1 MNKFSY
7 LNNSNPDFIED
18 IYSQY
23 RKDPDSVA
31 ESWKYFFDGLEL
43 GYSSDEP
50 PLPNMPHSNGAA
62 PATEKAPTSVTAGQN
77 KPSIDLSSEA
87 KVADLINAYRER
99 GHLLAHINPL
109 DDRPTGH
116 PLLQLDHFGL
126 GDKDMDRPFTAGKFL
141 GLGTATLR
149 QILDRLHQIYCSSIG
164 VEYTHI
170 KDPVMRG
177 WLVERMESTGNRET
191 LTAEQKLRIF
201 SRLAESET
209 FEKFLHTRY
218 VAQKRFSIEGA
229 EGMIPTL
236 DRLTEVAA
244 ELGANN
250 IVMGMAHRGRLNV
263 LRNFFGKK
271 AEHIL
276 TEFEQEY
283 QYDELSMGEGDVK
296 YHMGYSTDIETKNG
310 HKMHLSLANN
320 PSHLAVIHPVV
331 EGIAR
336 SKQRRIGGGEEAR
349 RKIVPIMIHG
359 DAAFA
364 GQGVVYET
372 LNLSQVEAYCT
383 GGTVH
388 IIVNNQVG
396 FTTNPADARS
406 TTYATDVARMLE
418 VPIFHVNGDDPEA
431 LSYVAAL
438 AMEYR
443 QKFLRDVVID
453 LVCYR
458 KYGHNESDE
467 PAFTQPVM
475 YKAIRSHLSP
485 YLVYAQRL
493 EAEGVITPE
502 QVKAEV
508 DRHTEILVEA
518 QKRTREEKPKPY
530 VSAFE
535 SPLWKTYRRPADE
548 DLFREIDTKF
558 PAARLLELSRKM
570 NSAPAGFNV
579 NPKIA
584 RLLEARVKAVE
595 EGKGIDWGNG
605 EMLAYASLVDEGY
618 NMRMTGQDVERG
630 TFSHR
635 NAVLFDAESGA
646 PHPTLEGLV
655 KEPGQFVT
663 IKNSTLS
670 ETGVL
675 GFEYGWSL
683 GDPNALIIW
692 EAQFGDFANGA
703 QIIIDQFIT
712 SGESKWQRASGLV
725 MYLPHG
731 YEGQGPEHSSAR
743 LERFLQAGGRANITV
758 GNFSTPAQLFHAL
771 RRQVKRDFRKPMI
784 LMTPKSLLRHPL
796 VVSNIDDFALGR
808 FHEVIDDPR
817 FAENPKKARKVV
829 LCTGKIYYDILSS
842 QIEKNVDDVALV
854 RIEQLY
860 PWPEQ
865 QVLDILSRYEV
876 KEFHWAQE
884 EPRNM
889 GAWLFVQAFFAG
901 GYRNMSE
908 KLGNRVLHYIGRGTG
923 ASPAVGSAKRHAK
936 EQAGIVAEALK

>member
-1 MNKFSY
+1 
-7 LNNSNPDFIED
+7 
-18 IYSQY
+18 
-23 RKDPDSVA
+23 
-31 ESWKYFFDGLEL
+31 
-43 GYSSDEP
+43 
-50 PLPNMPHSNGAA
+50 
-62 PATEKAPTSVTAGQN
+62 
-77 KPSIDLSSEA
+77 
-87 KVADLINAYRER
+87 
-99 GHLLAHINPL
+99 
-109 DDRPTGH
+109 
-116 PLLQLDHFGL
+116 
-126 GDKDMDRPFTAGKFL
+126 
-141 GLGTATLR
+141 
-149 QILDRLHQIYCSSIG
+149 
-164 VEYTHI
+164 
-170 KDPVMRG
+170 MRG
-177 WLVERMESTGNRET
+177 WLVERMESTGNREN
-191 LTAEQKLRIF
+191 LSAQEKRRIF

-229 EGMIPTL
+229 EGLIPTL
-236 DRLTEVAA
+236 DRLLEVAG

-283 QYDELSMGEGDVK
+283 QYDEMSMGEGDVK
-296 YHMGYSTDIETKNG
+296 YHMGYSTDVETSKG
-310 HKMHLSLANN
+310 HKIHLSLANN
-320 PSHLAVIHPVV
+320 PSHLAFVHPVV
-331 EGIAR
+331 EGVAR
-336 SKQRRIGGGEEAR
+336 TKQRRQGGGPEAR

-396 FTTNPADARS
+396 FTTNPEDARS
-406 TTYATDVARMLE
+406 TTYSTDLARMLE

-431 LSYVAAL
+431 LSYVASL
-438 AMEYR
+438 CMEYR
-443 QKFLRDVVID
+443 QRFQRDVFID

-467 PAFTQPVM
+467 PAFTQPLM

-485 YLVYAQRL
+485 FLVYAQRL
-493 EAEGVITPE
+493 EAEGLVTSDEI
-502 QVKAEV
+502 KAEV
-508 DRHTEILVEA
+508 ERYTEILVEA

-535 SPLWKTYRRPADE
+535 SPLWKTYRRPSDE

-558 PAARLLELSRKM
+558 PAERMREIARQINTL
-570 NSAPAGFNV
+570 PPGFNL

-605 EMLAYASLVDEGY
+605 ELLAYASLLDEGY
-618 NMRMTGQDVERG
+618 SIRLTGQDVERG

-635 NAVLFDAESGA
+635 NAILFDSENGKEHA
-646 PHPTLEGLV
+646 PLEELL
-655 KEPGQFVT
+655 KAADQFVL

-683 GDPNALIIW
+683 GDPNALVIW

-703 QIIIDQFIT
+703 QVIIDQFIT

-743 LERFLQAGGRANITV
+743 LERFLQLAGRANITV
-758 GNFSTPAQLFHAL
+758 ANLSSPAQLFHAL
-771 RRQVKRDFRKPMI
+771 RRQLKRDFRKPLI

-796 VVSNIDDFALGR
+796 VTSSVEDFAQGR
-808 FHEVIDDPR
+808 FQEVIDDPR
-817 FAENPKKARKVV
+817 FATDPRKARKVL
-829 LCTGKIYYDILSS
+829 LCSGKIYFDLIVA
-842 QIEKNVDDVALV
+842 QQEKNIDDIAIV

-865 QVLDILSRYEV
+865 QVTDILARYEGV
-876 KEFHWAQE
+876 SSFHWVQE

-889 GAWLFVQAFFAG
+889 GAWLFVQAFFGG

-908 KLGNRVLHYIGRGTG
+908 RLGGRVLHYIGRGTG
-923 ASPAVGSAKRHAK
+923 AAPAVGSAKLHARD
-936 EQAGIVAEALK
+936 QAGIIAEALK

>member
-7 LNNSNPDFIED
+7 LNNSNPEFIED
-18 IYSQY
+18 IYAQY
-23 RKDPDSVA
+23 RENPESVDA
-31 ESWKYFFDGLEL
+31 SWKYFFDGLEL
-43 GYSSDEP
+43 GYSSETP
-50 PLPNMPHSNGAA
+50 PLENMPQNGVAQQGSK
-62 PATEKAPTSVTAGQN
+62 TG
-77 KPSIDLSSEA
+77 IDLSSEA

-109 DDRPTGH
+109 DSRPSSH
-116 PLLQLDHFGL
+116 PLLKLEHFSL
-126 GDKDMDRPFTAGKFL
+126 GEKDMDRPFTAGKFL
-141 GLGTATLR
+141 GIGTATLR

-170 KDPVMRG
+170 KDPEMRG
-177 WLVERMESTGNRET
+177 WLVDRMETSGNRET
-191 LTAEQKLRIF
+191 LSIEQKKRIF

-236 DRLTEVAA
+236 DRLTEVAG

-296 YHMGYSTDIETKNG
+296 YHMGFSTDIETTKG
-310 HKMHLSLANN
+310 HKIHLSLANN

-336 SKQRRIGGGEEAR
+336 SKQRRLGGGQEAQ
-349 RKIVPIMIHG
+349 RKVVPIMIHG

-388 IIVNNQVG
+388 LVVNNQVG
-396 FTTNPADARS
+396 FTTNPQDARS

-438 AMEYR
+438 SMEYR
-443 QKFLRDVVID
+443 QRFLKDVVID

-467 PAFTQPVM
+467 PAFTQPLM

-485 YLVYAQRL
+485 YLVYAQKL
-493 EAEGVITPE
+493 EADGVITAE
-502 QVKAEV
+502 EVKAEV

-518 QKRTREEKPKPY
+518 QRRTREEKPTPY
-530 VSAFE
+530 VSAYE
-535 SPLWKTYRRPADE
+535 SPLWKTYRRPSDE

-558 PAARLLELSRKM
+558 SADRLLEISRKT
-570 NSAPAGFNV
+570 NTAPAGFNV

-605 EMLAYASLVDEGY
+605 EMLAYASLLDEGY
-618 NMRMTGQDVERG
+618 NLRLTGQDVERG

-635 NAVLFDAESGA
+635 NAVLFDAENGKA
-646 PHPTLEGLV
+646 HPTLEDIV
-655 KEPGQFVT
+655 KNPGQFVT
-663 IKNSTLS
+663 VKNSTLS

-703 QIIIDQFIT
+703 QIIIDQFIA

-743 LERFLQAGGRANITV
+743 LERFLQLAGRANITV

-796 VVSNIDDFALGR
+796 VVSSIDDFSKGR
-808 FHEVIDDPR
+808 FQEVIDDSR
-817 FAENPKKARKVV
+817 FAATPKKARKII
-829 LCTGKIYYDILSS
+829 LCCGKIYYDLLAA
-842 QIEKNVDDVALV
+842 QTEKNVEDVALV

-865 QVLDILSRYEV
+865 QVLDILTRYDGV
-876 KEFHWAQE
+876 GEFHWAQE

-901 GYRNMSE
+901 GYRNLSE
-908 KLGNRVLHYIGRGTG
+908 KLGGRVLHYIGRGTG

-936 EQAGIVAEALK
+936 DQAGIIAEALK

>member
-7 LNNSNPDFIED
+7 LNNSNPEFIED
-18 IYSQY
+18 IYAQY
-23 RKDPDSVA
+23 RNDPESVDS
-31 ESWKYFFDGLEL
+31 SWKYFFDGLEL
-43 GYSSDEP
+43 GYTSDAP
-50 PLPNMPHSNGAA
+50 PFENMPPTNGVSAQ
-62 PATEKAPTSVTAGQN
+62 ATSA
-77 KPSIDLSSEA
+77 KPGIDLSSEA

-109 DDRPTGH
+109 GDRPRSH
-116 PLLQLDHFGL
+116 PLLKLEHFSL
-126 GDKDMDRPFTAGKFL
+126 GEKDMDRPFTAGKFL

-170 KDPVMRG
+170 KDPEMRG
-177 WLVERMESTGNRET
+177 WLVERMESTGNQE
-191 LTAEQKLRIF
+191 KLSPQEKRRIF

-229 EGMIPTL
+229 EGVIPTL
-236 DRLTEVAA
+236 DRLLEVAG

-283 QYDELSMGEGDVK
+283 QYDEMHMGEGDVK
-296 YHMGYSTDIETKNG
+296 YHMGYSTDVETSKG
-310 HKMHLSLANN
+310 HKIHLSLANN
-320 PSHLAVIHPVV
+320 PSHLAFVHPVV
-331 EGIAR
+331 EGVAR
-336 SKQRRIGGGEEAR
+336 SKQRRQGPEHEAR

-372 LNLSQVEAYCT
+372 LNLSQVDAYCT

-388 IIVNNQVG
+388 IIINNQIG
-396 FTTNPADARS
+396 FTTSPDDARS
-406 TTYATDVARMLE
+406 TTYCTDVARMLE

-431 LSYVAAL
+431 LSYIAAL
-438 AMEYR
+438 CMEFR
-443 QKFLRDVVID
+443 QRFQKDVFID
-453 LVCYR
+453 IVCYR
-458 KYGHNESDE
+458 KYGHNEADE
-467 PAFTQPVM
+467 PAFTQPLM

-485 YLVYAQRL
+485 YLVYSQRL
-493 EAEGVITPE
+493 EAEGLITGD

-508 DRHTEILVEA
+508 ERFTELLVEA

-535 SPLWKTYRRPADE
+535 SPLWKTYRRPSDE

-558 PAARLLELSRKM
+558 PERRLIEIAKQINHM
-570 NSAPAGFNV
+570 PNGFNI
-579 NPKIA
+579 NPKIG
-584 RLLEARVKAVE
+584 RLLEARAKAVE
-595 EGKGIDWGNG
+595 DGKGIDWGNG
-605 EMLAYASLVDEGY
+605 ELLAYASLLDEGY
-618 NMRMTGQDVERG
+618 SIRLTGQDVERG

-635 NAVLFDAESGA
+635 NAILFDAENGKEHA
-646 PHPTLEGLV
+646 PLNDLV
-655 KEPGQFVT
+655 KGEDQFVLV
-663 IKNSTLS
+663 KNSTLS

-683 GDPNALIIW
+683 GDPNALVIW

-703 QIIIDQFIT
+703 QVIIDQFIT

-743 LERFLQAGGRANITV
+743 LERFLQLSGRANITV
-758 GNFSTPAQLFHAL
+758 GNLSTPAQLFHAL
-771 RRQVKRDFRKPMI
+771 RRQLKRDFRKPLV

-796 VVSNIDDFALGR
+796 VVSSTKDFTEGR
-808 FHEVIDDPR
+808 FQEVIDDAR
-817 FAENPKKARKVV
+817 FENAQKARKVI
-829 LCTGKIYYDILSS
+829 LCSGKIYYDLLMA
-842 QIEKNVDDVALV
+842 QQEKNVSDVALV
-854 RIEQLY
+854 RVEQLY

-865 QVLDILSRYEV
+865 QITDILTRYDGV
-876 KEFHWAQE
+876 KEFHWVQE

-889 GAWLFVQAFFAG
+889 GAWLFVQAFFGG

-908 KLGNRVLHYIGRGTG
+908 KLGNRLLHYVGRGTG
-923 ASPAVGSAKRHAK
+923 AAPAVGSAKLHARD
-936 EQAGIVAEALK
+936 QAGIIAEALK